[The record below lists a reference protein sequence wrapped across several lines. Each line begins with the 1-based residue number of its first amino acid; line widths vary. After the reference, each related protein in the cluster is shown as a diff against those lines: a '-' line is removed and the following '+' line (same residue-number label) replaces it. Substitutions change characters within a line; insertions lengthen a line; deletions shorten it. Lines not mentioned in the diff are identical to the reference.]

1 MLQACLNGGLSKE
14 AHPQI
19 PITPLELAA
28 SAKAVRAAGADE
40 LHIHVR
46 SADGAETL
54 EPTAVADAI
63 VAIRN
68 AVPGMPVG
76 IGTGEWISPGG
87 VERHEHMIKWT
98 ERPDYASV
106 NLGEDDA
113 PDVIKLL
120 VEQDVRVEAGLWNQR
135 DAERFVSEVTFS
147 SCLRILVEMT
157 SGDPVAALA
166 EARAVMK
173 VIAQAEC
180 MLPLLL
186 HGEGGSVWA
195 CLDEAWR
202 LQISGRIG
210 FEDGLQL
217 PDGSLAPDNESLVRE
232 AMRRRTLSKLP

>member
-1 MLQACLNGGLSKE
+1 MLQACLNGGLSKAE
-14 AHPQI
+14 HPQT
-19 PITPLELAA
+19 PISPPELAA

-46 SADGAETL
+46 SSDGAETL
-54 EPTAVADAI
+54 EPSAVADAI
-63 VAIRN
+63 VAIRS
-68 AVPGMPVG
+68 AVPGMPIG
-76 IGTGEWISPGG
+76 IETGAWISPVG
-87 VERHEHMIKWT
+87 VARHAHMIKWT

-120 VEQDVRVEAGLWNQR
+120 VEQGVNVEAGIWNQQ
-135 DAERFVSEVTFS
+135 DAERFVSEIAFG

-157 SGDPVAALA
+157 NSDPVEALA
-166 EARAVMK
+166 EARAIMEI
-173 VIAQAEC
+173 IAQAEC
-180 MLPLLL
+180 KLQVLL

-202 LQISGRIG
+202 LEVSSRIG

-217 PDGSLAPDNESLVRE
+217 LDGSLAPDNESLVRE
-232 AMRRRTLSKLP
+232 AIRRRNLSNLL